1 MSWDNKNPAD
11 STLNAG
17 RKTRW
22 PVFDGFKGLSLEHPA
37 QGYIYPSVF
46 LQYEDGPIWPPF
58 YFDAGGA
65 LLLYLL
71 VTRIVSLLSE
81 FQFLATIFAPLAIFF
96 TRLGVM
102 HHNLLQ
108 NQERHIKEND
118 FAWHAGVTKI
128 NSWLYFFKY
137 RLNWNLKLKILTP
150 RENENSMKHNKIKRN
165 FCNRNWYLIP
175 KMFTHVNTAA
185 ALLNPITFRHCS
197 DIIAGSL
204 EAAYSLNWGAREI
217 WRKGGGETLALLW

>member
-1 MSWDNKNPAD
+1 M
-11 STLNAG
+11 
-17 RKTRW
+17 TRW
-22 PVFDGFKGLSLEHPA
+22 PVFDGFKDLSLEHPA

-46 LQYEDGPIWPPF
+46 FLQYEDGPIWPSF
-58 YFDAGGA
+58 YFSILMLAEPSFFTCWW
-65 LLLYLL
+65 L
-71 VTRIVSLLSE
+71 VSSPCWVNSSFWL
-81 FQFLATIFAPLAIFF
+81 QFLLHSPFFF

-108 NQERHIKEND
+108 NQERRIKEND

-128 NSWLYFFKY
+128 NSFDSIFFKY

-165 FCNRNWYLIP
+165 FCNHNWYLIP

-185 ALLNPITFRHCS
+185 ALLNPITFRHCY
-197 DIIAGSL
+197 DIIHPAIDFLLVKVGSP
-204 EAAYSLNWGAREI
+204 EQ
-217 WRKGGGETLALLW
+217 KVLL